1 MSQVLQIIDELEFA
15 LKSNSIE
22 RHNSLLKKVTALFL
36 GSRDRI
42 TEEISSVFDDVI
54 LRLVEHVERRARA
67 ELSWDLAPIAYAPL
81 NVIRR
86 LASDD
91 DITIAGPV
99 LAQSPRLT
107 DQNLV
112 EVAKTKSQSHLSKVA
127 ERVQLSPVVTDVLV
141 DRGDQKVVTKVAS
154 NIGARFSKTGMSM
167 LVMRAS
173 GDDELTHA
181 VSGRPDI
188 SPRLFKRLLS
198 YATEQAR
205 ERMLASSGPADREA
219 INRVLTQIAAQTGS
233 RTISKRE
240 HDAAQRLVHS
250 FSQDT
255 EQTRS
260 KVLQF
265 ANGSRIAELVA
276 AMSILSSVPIALVSR
291 LICDTE
297 PFGAMVLCKAIGLKS
312 MVAHAVL
319 NNLPG
324 ISEDREEK
332 LGEMEEQ
339 YAHMSTEF
347 GRTPPRLLANVSGAA
362 ATAALLTAVCGP
374 DVRFGSI
381 ADKPFRAEIHRCPLW
396 SESGQTRAL
405 TELSAKCQ

>member
-1 MSQVLQIIDELEFA
+1 VL
-15 LKSNSIE
+15 S
-22 RHNSLLKKVTALFL
+22 
-36 GSRDRI
+36 
-42 TEEISSVFDDVI
+42 
-54 LRLVEHVERRARA
+54 
-67 ELSWDLAPIAYAPL
+67 
-81 NVIRR
+81 
-86 LASDD
+86 
-91 DITIAGPV
+91 
-99 LAQSPRLT
+99 QSPQLT

-127 ERVQLSPVVTDVLV
+127 ERVQLSAVVTDVLV

-312 MVAHAVL
+312 MVTHAVL

-339 YAHMSTEF
+339 YAHMSTESAE
-347 GRTPPRLLANVSGAA
+347 RLLGY
-362 ATAALLTAVCGP
+362 
-374 DVRFGSI
+374 
-381 ADKPFRAEIHRCPLW
+381 W
-396 SESGQTRAL
+396 QT
-405 TELSAKCQ
+405 CQARQQLPHC

>member
-1 MSQVLQIIDELEFA
+1 MSQALQIIDELEFA
-15 LKSNSIE
+15 LKSDSIE
-22 RHNSLLKKVTALFL
+22 RHNSILKKVTALFL
-36 GSRDRI
+36 GNRDKI
-42 TEEISSVFDDVI
+42 NEEISSLFDDVI
-54 LRLVEHVERRARA
+54 VRLVSHVERRARA
-67 ELSWDLAPIAYAPL
+67 ELSWDLASISNAPI
-81 NVIRR
+81 NVIHR

-112 EVAKTKSQSHLSKVA
+112 EVAKTKSQSHLGKVA
-127 ERVQLSPVVTDVLV
+127 ERVQLSPMVTDVLV
-141 DRGDQKVVTKVAS
+141 DRGNQKVVTKVAS
-154 NIGARFSKTGMSM
+154 NIGACFSKTGMSM

-181 VSGRPDI
+181 ISRRPDV
-188 SPRLFKRLLS
+188 SHRMFKRLLS

-205 ERMLASSGPADREA
+205 QRMLVSAAPADREA

-233 RTISKRE
+233 RTISQKE
-240 HDAAQRLVHS
+240 YAAAQRLVHS

-255 EQTRS
+255 AQTRS

-276 AMSILSSVPIALVSR
+276 AMSILSGVPIELVSR

-297 PFGAMVLCKAIGLKS
+297 PFGAMVMCKAIGLES

-319 NNLPG
+319 SNLPG
-324 ISEDREEK
+324 MSEDRDEK
-332 LGEMEEQ
+332 LSEMEEQ
-339 YAHMSTEF
+339 YAHMSTESAE
-347 GRTPPRLLANVSGAA
+347 RLLGYWQA
-362 ATAALLTAVCGP
+362 
-374 DVRFGSI
+374 
-381 ADKPFRAEIHRCPLW
+381 
-396 SESGQTRAL
+396 
-405 TELSAKCQ
+405 CQAREQLPHN